1 MTTYNKGDLVL
12 LNRSVQNWLSRK
24 FGYVCKVQE
33 STGSV
38 YIVTREREVEDA
50 RFTYAVDISQIS
62 KPTERQLKHP
72 KNIKELEW
80 QNRP

>member
-38 YIVTREREVEDA
+38 YIVTREREVEEA
-50 RFTYAVDISQIS
+50 RFTYAVGLHQIS

-80 QNRP
+80 QNR